1 MDGDSDENH
10 LVIYV
15 VGTKGGFPALKD
27 QPDTPLHNFTQ
38 SQINHSQIIFSHKG
52 IFLVLWSRH
61 DNAYF
66 VGDDNAIPW
75 NVRMDKCFSIKLI
88 YVI

>member
-1 MDGDSDENH
+1 MAFPHNLMVHINFPAAVDGDSDENH

-38 SQINHSQIIFSHKG
+38 AQINHSLVIFSHKG
-52 IFLVLWSRH
+52 
-61 DNAYF
+61 
-66 VGDDNAIPW
+66 
-75 NVRMDKCFSIKLI
+75 K
-88 YVI
+88 